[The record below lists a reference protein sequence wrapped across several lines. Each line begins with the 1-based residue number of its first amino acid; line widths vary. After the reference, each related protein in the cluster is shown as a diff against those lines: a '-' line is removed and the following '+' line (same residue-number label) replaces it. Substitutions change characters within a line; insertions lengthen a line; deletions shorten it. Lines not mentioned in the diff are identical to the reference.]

1 MARLYIIRVNM
12 GVMVMIRVIIVMVV
26 KVLVVMVMNNVNGL
40 VVTVDLIMVYCIAKK
55 RGGWYEML

>member
-1 MARLYIIRVNM
+1 MS
-12 GVMVMIRVIIVMVV
+12 VMVMIIIVLVV
-26 KVLVVMVMNNVNGL
+26 KVLVVMVMNDVTGL

>member
-1 MARLYIIRVNM
+1 
-12 GVMVMIRVIIVMVV
+12 MIIIVLVV
-26 KVLVVMVMNNVNGL
+26 VVMVMNDFTGL